1 MYSVT
6 KRISMVKQP
15 RGGYIHPR
23 DFTKIILDDGITLF
37 PEENI
42 HPTVAGLAVDYL
54 TRFAMGAP
62 VSEAFVISL
71 AGAERAGEAPNA
83 EKLLSSIKGLDDQ
96 SIACACQLAGYDVCL
111 RAGRDKFK
119 TVDNILPDKHTL
131 FNIRTMVNRS
141 IAFWKEYGPIV
152 WAGFTFEGGYTDVI
166 SSGDGDYLTV
176 DTLWDFK
183 VSKLEPKS
191 IHTLQLLV
199 YYLMGSHSL
208 RSEYLG
214 VKRLG
219 IYNPRLNAVY
229 TLEVENIPKE
239 IIEEV
244 STEVIGYP
252 KNFQNQWH
260 SYPPP
265 EEWVLRDLLKG
276 CSENAASVLSA
287 EPLPEKQEQNDLS
300 NSHSK
305 KPVRKASAEP
315 QREKWT
321 LNDLVDR
328 YGVSRTKITGDFFRL
343 GLPYCKVG
351 RSYRFDPEEVYDWE
365 IEQRSVPYGKNGRII
380 LPGYVAYG
388 NQLKAELRIARL
400 NKDKDKIRQIKQEM
414 RWHGYFNSDALLIGI
429 ALGLIALFTFLWLA
443 LS

>member
-1 MYSVT
+1 
-6 KRISMVKQP
+6 
-15 RGGYIHPR
+15 
-23 DFTKIILDDGITLF
+23 
-37 PEENI
+37 
-42 HPTVAGLAVDYL
+42 
-54 TRFAMGAP
+54 
-62 VSEAFVISL
+62 
-71 AGAERAGEAPNA
+71 
-83 EKLLSSIKGLDDQ
+83 
-96 SIACACQLAGYDVCL
+96 
-111 RAGRDKFK
+111 
-119 TVDNILPDKHTL
+119 
-131 FNIRTMVNRS
+131 MVNRS

-351 RSYRFDPEEVYDWE
+351 RSYRFDSEEVYDWE